1 MARVVVIG
9 AGMGGLATAARLAD
23 FGHDVT
29 VLEQAETVGGQVGTY
44 VRDGFTFDTGPTML
58 TLPAVYRDL
67 FRATGRP
74 LERLVDLTPVEPG
87 LRVRFADGVEVD
99 LPNTSRAGTH
109 DVLDAALG
117 SPAGSEWQS
126 VVDHGG
132 RIWQSLR
139 SPYLEASP
147 TRRQLAR
154 LVSSPGRLH
163 AVAPWQS
170 LRDLGRARLSD
181 HRLRSL
187 LEHAAGATDP
197 RRVPGALAAVPYVQQ
212 TFGRWYVRGG
222 MRALAEAVRD
232 RAAER
237 GTVIRTG
244 VEAIEVLVESGRAA
258 GVRLAGGETVPAD
271 VVVAGVDAGLL
282 HSTLLP
288 GAQRPARRPQRRSSS
303 VFTVMLALRDPA
315 PRLPHHTVLF
325 SEDPG
330 DELDAVFGRDP
341 SPPAN
346 PTLTVIAPDD
356 DTLRPDD
363 VSRPWTVRVTVPPH
377 GPYGTA
383 GTVDWTAGGLAH
395 RYADRVLAVLAGRG
409 LDVRDRIAWRAVR
422 TPFHL
427 ERATA
432 APGGAVWGGAI
443 DGATAVLRRPANRT
457 RVRGLFLVGG
467 STYPGPGLPLVGLS
481 AVMVTDLIGRA

>member
-1 MARVVVIG
+1 MG

-44 VRDGFTFDTGPTML
+44 ARDGHTFDTGPTTL

-67 FRATGRP
+67 FRKTGRP
-74 LERLVDLTPVEPG
+74 LERVVDLVPVEPG
-87 LRVRFADGVEVD
+87 LRVRFADGVEAD

-109 DVLDAALG
+109 EVLDTALG
-117 SPAGSEWQS
+117 SPAGAEWQG

-132 RIWQSLR
+132 RVWQALR

-154 LVSSPGRLH
+154 LVSSPGRLRT
-163 AVAPWQS
+163 VAPWQS
-170 LRDLGRARLSD
+170 LRDLGRVRLSD
-181 HRLRSL
+181 HRLRLL
-187 LEHAAGATDP
+187 LEHAAGPADP
-197 RRVPGALAAVPYVQQ
+197 RRVAGALAAVPYVQQ

-222 MRALAEAVRD
+222 MRRLVEAVRD

-244 VEAIEVLVESGRAA
+244 AEATEVLVESGRAA
-258 GVRLAGGETVPAD
+258 GVRLADGEAVPAD
-271 VVVAGVDAGLL
+271 VVVAGMNADLL
-282 HSTLLP
+282 YGTLLA
-288 GAQRPARRPQRRSSS
+288 GGRRPARRPQRRSPS
-303 VFTVMLALRDPA
+303 VFTVMLVLRDPA

-325 SEDPG
+325 PEDTG
-330 DELDAVFGRDP
+330 DELNAVFGPDP
-341 SPPAN
+341 SPPEN
-346 PTLTVIAPDD
+346 PTVTVTAPDD
-356 DTLRPDD
+356 ETLRPDD
-363 VSRPWTVRVTVPPH
+363 TTRPWTVRVTVPPH
-377 GPYGTA
+377 GPYGTV

-432 APGGAVWGGAI
+432 APGGAVWGDAI
-443 DGATAVLRRPANRT
+443 DGAAAVLRRPANRT